1 MPAPRRRFSILSIV
15 LFLVFTFWYFH
26 YSPDLVN
33 ESTFETSFEP
43 DHQAPPGTVDNN
55 PSSVTIPESGV
66 DKELQV
72 QLGNAEVQLGKAE
85 DAQPILTTETEPQVP
100 LPKIDDV
107 SPDPTI
113 DSSPTPTQDAS
124 STGQHQYVEKYPV
137 TDYKSFS
144 NEPLPKLPPLQYH
157 FAPESDEE
165 RESRLDRLKAVK
177 ESFEH
182 SWEGYK
188 KFAWM
193 KDELLPVD
201 GGSASTFGGW
211 AATLV
216 DTLDTLWIMDM
227 RMDFEKAI
235 DAVKDIDFT
244 SPEAEY
250 LNVFETTIRYL
261 GGFLGAYDISGG
273 NYPVLLRKAVEV
285 GDFLYGAF
293 DTPNRMPATRWKWK
307 DALAGEAQVAG
318 DFTLVAEIGS
328 LTLEFTRLSQL
339 TGDLKYYDAIQR
351 ITDELDKAQSLTKLP
366 GLWPTVVNAE
376 RLTFTDVGFTL
387 GGMADSLYEYL
398 PKQYMLLGGRDSQ
411 MEKMYN
417 ESITTALEHIFF
429 RPMVPDGKDFLISG
443 EAHINEYSE
452 DNHTIVHVPKGQHL
466 GCFTGGMVGMAA
478 KIFEQP
484 HMDIA
489 RKLVDGCIWAYDSMP
504 SGIMPEVFFM
514 SGCDGGECEWDERKW
529 HQSIVDQAAV
539 IETDETTP
547 HSIDDEDKLKSL
559 IETKRLKPGYVDYSD
574 TSYGLRPEAI
584 ESLFI
589 HYRLTGEK
597 DLLDAAWRMF
607 TAIEKQTRT
616 EYANAMISDVTI
628 EDSQKINKME
638 SYWLAETLK
647 YFYLIYSEPD
657 IVSLDDY
664 VL

>member
-15 LFLVFTFWYFH
+15 LVVVFTFWYFN
-26 YSPDLVN
+26 YSPDLTS
-33 ESTFETSFEP
+33 ESTSTTGVIS
-43 DHQAPPGTVDNN
+43 DHEASPGNLEN
-55 PSSVTIPESGV
+55 ARPSATLSESVAEN
-66 DKELQV
+66 ELQV
-72 QLGNAEVQLGKAE
+72 QPGSAE
-85 DAQPILTTETEPQVP
+85 DALPSFTTESEPQIP
-100 LPKIDDV
+100 LPKVDDV
-107 SPDPTI
+107 SPDITT
-113 DSSPTPTQDAS
+113 DSSPAPTQDGTS
-124 STGQHQYVEKYPV
+124 IGKWQFVEKYPV
-137 TDYKSFS
+137 TNYKSFS
-144 NEPLPKLPPLQYH
+144 NDPLPTLPRLQYD

-165 RESRLDRLKAVK
+165 RESRLERLKAVK

-193 KDELLPVD
+193 KDELSPLD
-201 GGSASTFGGW
+201 GSSASTFGGW

-216 DTLDTLWIMDM
+216 DTLDTLWIMDL
-227 RMDFEKAI
+227 RLDFEKAI
-235 DAVKDIDFT
+235 EAVKDIDFT
-244 SPEAEY
+244 SPQAEY

-273 NYPVLLRKAVEV
+273 NYPVLLRKAIEV
-285 GDFLYGAF
+285 GDFLYCAF
-293 DTPNRMPATRWKWK
+293 DTPNRMPATRWKWQ
-307 DALAGEAQVAG
+307 DALAGEDQRAG
-318 DFTLVAEIGS
+318 DYTLVAEIGS

-339 TGDLKYYDAIQR
+339 TGDMKYYDAIQR

-366 GLWPTVVNAE
+366 GLWPIVINAE
-376 RLTFTDVGFTL
+376 RMTFTDTGFTL

-398 PKQYMLLGGRDSQ
+398 PKQYMLLGGRESQ
-411 MEKMYN
+411 MERMYN
-417 ESITTALEHIFF
+417 ESLTAALEHIFF
-429 RPMVPDGKDFLISG
+429 RPMVPDNKDILISG
-443 EAHINEYSE
+443 DAQVLEFSE
-452 DNHTIVHVPKGQHL
+452 GNHTVVNLPKGQHL
-466 GCFTGGMVGMAA
+466 GCFTGGMVGVGA

-484 HMDIA
+484 HMNIA

-514 SGCDGGECEWDERKW
+514 SACNGDDCDWDEKKW
-529 HQSIVDQAAV
+529 HQSIVDRAAV

-547 HSIDDEDKLKSL
+547 QSLDDEDKLNSL
-559 IETKRLKPGYVDYSD
+559 IETKRLKPGYINYAD

-584 ESLFI
+584 ESIFI

-616 EYANAMISDVTI
+616 EYANAMISDVTV

-647 YFYLIYSEPD
+647 YFYLMYSEPD
-657 IVSLDDY
+657 VVSLDDY

>member
-1 MPAPRRRFSILSIV
+1 MPAPRRRFSLLSIV

-26 YSPDLVN
+26 YSPDLVS

-43 DHQAPPGTVDNN
+43 DHQAPPGTVENT
-55 PSSVTIPESGV
+55 PSSVTIPESGA

-72 QLGNAEVQLGKAE
+72 QLGNAEVQLGNAE
-85 DAQPILTTETEPQVP
+85 DAQPNLTTETESQVP
-100 LPKIDDV
+100 LPKLDDV
-107 SPDPTI
+107 SPDIAT
-113 DSSPTPTQDAS
+113 DSSPAPTQDAS

-144 NEPLPKLPPLQYH
+144 NEPPPTLPRLQYH

-188 KFAWM
+188 KLAWM

-227 RMDFEKAI
+227 RIDFEKAI

-411 MEKMYN
+411 MERMYN

-514 SGCDGGECEWDERKW
+514 SACDGNECEWDEKKW
-529 HQSIVDQAAV
+529 HQSIVDRAAV
-539 IETDETTP
+539 IETDDTTP
-547 HSIDDEDKLKSL
+547 RSIDDEDKLKSL

-584 ESLFI
+584 ESIFV

>member
-1 MPAPRRRFSILSIV
+1 MPFPRRRFFFSSIV
-15 LFLVFTFWYFH
+15 LVTLFTFWYFY
-26 YSPDLVN
+26 YSPDLIN
-33 ESTFETSFEP
+33 KSTSETGVEP
-43 DHQAPPGTVDNN
+43 DHQVPPGKVDNAR
-55 PSSVTIPESGV
+55 PSVTTSESV
-66 DKELQV
+66 ANEELQV
-72 QLGNAEVQLGKAE
+72 QPGNAE
-85 DAQPILTTETEPQVP
+85 DALPNFTTESESQIP
-100 LPKIDDV
+100 LPKIDGPP
-107 SPDPTI
+107 PDIIT
-113 DSSPTPTQDAS
+113 DSSPAPTQDVS
-124 STGQHQYVEKYPV
+124 SIGQHQFVEKYPV

-144 NEPLPKLPPLQYH
+144 NDPLPKLPRLQYD

-193 KDELLPVD
+193 KDELSPLD

-216 DTLDTLWIMDM
+216 DTLDTLWIMDLKL
-227 RMDFEKAI
+227 DFEKGI

-250 LNVFETTIRYL
+250 LNIFETTIRYL

-273 NYPVLLRKAVEV
+273 KYPVLLRKAVEV
-285 GDFLYGAF
+285 GDFLYCAF

-307 DALAGEAQVAG
+307 DALAGEDQTAG
-318 DFTLVAEIGS
+318 ANTLIAEIGS

-366 GLWPTVVNAE
+366 GLWPIVINAE
-376 RLTFTDVGFTL
+376 RLTFTDTGFTL

-417 ESITTALEHIFF
+417 ESITTALEYIFF
-429 RPMVPDGKDFLISG
+429 RPMVPDNKDILISG
-443 EAHINEYSE
+443 DAQVLEYSE
-452 DNHTIVHVPKGQHL
+452 DNQTVVNVPKGQHL
-466 GCFTGGMVGMAA
+466 GCFTGGMVGMGA

-484 HMDIA
+484 HMGIA
-489 RKLVDGCIWAYDSMP
+489 RKLVDGCIWAYNSTP

-514 SGCDGGECEWDERKW
+514 SACDGDECDWDERKW
-529 HQSIVDQAAV
+529 HQSIVDRAAV
-539 IETDETTP
+539 IETDENTP
-547 HSIDDEDKLKSL
+547 QSIDDEDNINSL
-559 IETKRLKPGYVDYSD
+559 IETKRLKPGYIDYSD

-584 ESLFI
+584 ESIFI

-597 DLLDAAWRMF
+597 DLLDAAWGMF

-616 EYANAMISDVTI
+616 EYANAMISDVRI
-628 EDSQKINKME
+628 EESQKINKME
-638 SYWLAETLK
+638 SFWLAETLK

-657 IVSLDDY
+657 VVSLDDY

>member
-1 MPAPRRRFSILSIV
+1 MPAPRRRFHILSIL
-15 LFLVFTFWYFH
+15 LFCLFTFWYFEN
-26 YSPDLVN
+26 SRDLTS
-33 ESTFETSFEP
+33 ESTSKTSLESDF
-43 DHQAPPGTVDNN
+43 QATPGNVEKTQ
-55 PSSVTIPESGV
+55 PSVTIPESGA

-72 QLGNAEVQLGKAE
+72 QPGNAE
-85 DAQPILTTETEPQVP
+85 DALPNLTTETQPQIP
-100 LPKIDDV
+100 LPKLDDV
-107 SPDPTI
+107 SPDITT
-113 DSSPTPTQDAS
+113 DSSPPPTQDV
-124 STGQHQYVEKYPV
+124 STMGQHKHVEKYPV

-144 NEPLPKLPPLQYH
+144 NEPLPTLPRLQYA

-193 KDELLPVD
+193 RDELLPLD

-227 RMDFEKAI
+227 RIDFEKAI

-273 NYPVLLRKAVEV
+273 IYPVLLKKAVEV

-318 DFTLVAEIGS
+318 DYTLVAEIGS

-351 ITDELDKAQSLTKLP
+351 VTDELDKAQSLTKLP
-366 GLWPTVVNAE
+366 GLWPTVINAE

-398 PKQYMLLGGRDSQ
+398 PKQYILLGGRDSQ

-429 RPMVPDGKDFLISG
+429 RPMVPDSKDFLLSG

-452 DNHTIVHVPKGQHL
+452 DNHTIIHVPKGQHL
-466 GCFTGGMVGMAA
+466 GCFTGGMVGMGA

-484 HMDIA
+484 HMGIA

-514 SGCDGGECEWDERKW
+514 SGCDGDECEWDEKKW
-529 HQSIVDQAAV
+529 HQSIVDRAAV

-547 HSIDDEDKLKSL
+547 QSIDDDDKLNAL
-559 IETKRLKPGYVDYSD
+559 IETKKLKPGYVDYSD

-584 ESLFI
+584 ESIFI

-616 EYANAMISDVTI
+616 EYANAMISDVRI

-657 IVSLDDY
+657 VVSLDDY